1 MTLVE
6 LEMGNMDRRF
16 DGWNEE
22 WRTWMVVAHT
32 IRIGDGMYG
41 QEWEIYHGFLK
52 WWWQG
57 QKLGGTIPFT
67 NYFTLERETKFEKT
81 LSAMEIK

>member
-32 IRIGDGMYG
+32 NWTGDGMYG

-52 WWWQG
+52 WWW
-57 QKLGGTIPFT
+57 
-67 NYFTLERETKFEKT
+67 
-81 LSAMEIK
+81 